1 MEVYRVS
8 NNSVKHFKTLFN
20 QNGRGLDLDRYIY
33 HQRGAG
39 LGSFFAKLFHKVL
52 PVAKSAIKGAIK
64 IAEPHAKGFLGD
76 LANKGIEHATQ
87 AASNL
92 NKRKRDNLDHE

>member
-8 NNSVKHFKTLFN
+8 NNSVKHFKTLLN

-33 HQRGAG
+33 HQRGSG
-39 LGSFFAKLFHKVL
+39 IGGFFAKLFHKVL
-52 PVAKSAIKGAIK
+52 PIAKSAIKGAIK
-64 IAEPHAKGFLGD
+64 IAEPHVKGYLGD
-76 LANKGIEHATQ
+76 LANKGIEHVTQ
-87 AASNL
+87 KAANL